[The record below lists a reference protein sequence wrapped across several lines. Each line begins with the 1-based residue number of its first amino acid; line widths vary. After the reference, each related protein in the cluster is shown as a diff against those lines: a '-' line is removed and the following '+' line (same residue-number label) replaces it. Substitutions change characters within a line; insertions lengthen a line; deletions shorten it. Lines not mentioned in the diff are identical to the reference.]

1 MLNDYQVLVNDM
13 IRDGNGRIDAEQLDR
28 AIGLAVIQY
37 GKDRPREVV
46 EDIISP
52 GGKIL
57 DVPENAI
64 RVIGIEYPVAEM
76 PTSHLLSD
84 QWGIYKAPN
93 GEKIILDVHTL
104 MASYVRLTMVRDHI
118 LTRTDDTIPAVDRE
132 AVGSYAAAILFDQM
146 SAATSADG
154 NATIEAD
161 AVNHQGKPDNFAK
174 RAATLRQRYY
184 DLLGLDP
191 KRVQGASVNVT
202 VALPSSTGG
211 RRLTHHRRRTW
222 L

>member
-1 MLNDYQVLVNDM
+1 MLSDYQVLVNDM
-13 IRDGNGRIDAEQLDR
+13 IRDSADRVDAEQLDR

-46 EDIISP
+46 EDIVSP

-57 DVPENAI
+57 DMPQNAI
-64 RVIGIEYPVAEM
+64 RVTSIEYPVAEF
-76 PTSHLLSD
+76 PISRLHSD
-84 QWGIYKAPN
+84 QWGIYKAPD

-104 MASYVRLTMVRDHI
+104 MASYVRLTVVRNHI
-118 LTRTDDTIPAVDRE
+118 LTETDDTIPSVDRE

-146 SAATSADG
+146 SADTSTDG
-154 NATIEAD
+154 NPTIAAD
-161 AVNHQGKPDNFAK
+161 TVNHQAKPDSFAK
-174 RAATLRQRYY
+174 RAERLRTRYY

-202 VALPSSTGG
+202 MPSRSTTGH
-211 RRLTHHRRRTW
+211 RRLTHGRHRWW